1 MGRTPCGRPCS
12 YTRVQQSD
20 AHPRTACLLH
30 VLRLPSILAGGG
42 RSFHP
47 SYSVAA
53 NVRCPSSCA
62 STPTSRKEVSPS
74 NEHPHGQQL
83 TTCPSLTDWQAVPLR
98 QEPGSASGWNPWRAV
113 THSRPHGS
121 GAAARVNIHHW
132 LPQQKG
138 DSHGSTRFYP
148 RDAQRVC
155 SLKSNGHKTRP
166 SWLSR
171 VQEAQR
177 AVPHATADD
186 AVHGAFMTLPRY
198 TYTREDACDA
208 LAHRSQ
214 DGRVLDSLCLQR
226 SGPNACRVRLC
237 ITKCP
242 PELGY
247 T

>member
-1 MGRTPCGRPCS
+1 MQDHHTRPAAMLGNGQITTSCSTIRLKFHHATLLKNTYKTLYLKQYSTGVLCHISRRSSCAISNRVLLQVGGEWMMGRTRCGRPCS

-30 VLRLPSILAGGG
+30 VLRLPSLLAGGG

-47 SYSVAA
+47 SRSVAA

-113 THSRPHGS
+113 TRSRPHGS

-148 RDAQRVC
+148 RDAQR
-155 SLKSNGHKTRP
+155 
-166 SWLSR
+166 
-171 VQEAQR
+171 
-177 AVPHATADD
+177 
-186 AVHGAFMTLPRY
+186 
-198 TYTREDACDA
+198 AC
-208 LAHRSQ
+208 
-214 DGRVLDSLCLQR
+214 
-226 SGPNACRVRLC
+226 
-237 ITKCP
+237 
-242 PELGY
+242 
-247 T
+247 

>member
-1 MGRTPCGRPCS
+1 MHILSSPSLSGSRGPLHTASHTKLRS
-12 YTRVQQSD
+12 KWYTRGNK
-20 AHPRTACLLH
+20 
-30 VLRLPSILAGGG
+30 GG
-42 RSFHP
+42 
-47 SYSVAA
+47 
-53 NVRCPSSCA
+53 
-62 STPTSRKEVSPS
+62 KE
-74 NEHPHGQQL
+74 EDL
-83 TTCPSLTDWQAVPLR
+83 FC
-98 QEPGSASGWNPWRAV
+98 
-113 THSRPHGS
+113 
-121 GAAARVNIHHW
+121 
-132 LPQQKG
+132 
-138 DSHGSTRFYP
+138 P